1 MTWGEA
7 GSGAGTEGAALAD
20 GPSRVRSPGAGR
32 WPWGRPV
39 CAERG
44 SGALS
49 WGRALKTLWIWEEIT
64 HNGPAP
70 ETGCAVPRAVLLTG
84 AAVPVVWRS

>member
-1 MTWGEA
+1 MG
-7 GSGAGTEGAALAD
+7 LAEE
-20 GPSRVRSPGAGR
+20 PRCPAQPRAGR
-32 WPWGRPV
+32 WPWGWLL

-64 HNGPAP
+64 HNGPSP
-70 ETGCAVPRAVLLTG
+70 ERGCAVHGAVLLTG
-84 AAVPVVWRS
+84 AAVLVVWRSWLCPELPKAP